1 MMINVR
7 WHGHSCFELT
17 DDVTLVTDPH
27 DGSSIGIQ
35 PPGVRADVVL
45 ISHDHYD
52 HNKVKAVKK
61 DTTTVIRE
69 GDTTIEGIQI
79 SSFPGYHDREDG
91 AKRGSITI
99 FRFIMDDITFCHL
112 GDLGHLVDDELAET
126 IGDVDVLFVPVGGVF
141 TIDGNEALKVC
152 KTMNP
157 SVVIPMHYKMGGL
170 SLPIERI
177 DPFLDAAR
185 PYYTIRHV
193 ANEIEVDKSD
203 LPTEPEIWVF
213 TL

>member
-35 PPGVRADVVL
+35 PPGVRADIVL
-45 ISHDHYD
+45 VSHDHYD
-52 HNKVKAVKK
+52 HNKVKAVNK
-61 DTTTVIRE
+61 DTTTVVKG
-69 GDTTIEGIQI
+69 GDTEIDDIQI
-79 SSFPGYHDREDG
+79 MSFHGHHDREEG

-112 GDLGHLVDDELAET
+112 SDLGHVVDDELAVN

-141 TIDGNEALKVC
+141 TIDGDEALKVC
-152 KTMNP
+152 KAIDP